1 MAEDAA
7 TRKARQRERDRAAGL
22 TEILVKIHK
31 SRIAEMREI
40 ELQMRTQKPKAEP
53 GPQPN
58 HEQKG

>member
-40 ELQMRTQKPKAEP
+40 ELQKRTQ
-53 GPQPN
+53 
-58 HEQKG
+58 